1 MPLTTL
7 SALSPLDGRYASKTD
22 KLRPILSEAGFMHH
36 RVKVEIAW
44 LKALAQAGFAEI
56 KPFSAASAALLDKL
70 AAEFGEADAQ
80 RIKEIEAVTNHDVKA
95 VEYWLKEKVK
105 DVPELVAASEFIHF
119 ACTSE
124 DINNT
129 SHGMMLKAARD
140 TVLLPALQAVVDKL
154 RALAHEHA
162 GQPMLSRTHGQPA
175 SPTTLGKEIAN
186 VVARLDRA
194 IKRIAAVEILG
205 KMNGAVGNYNAH
217 LSAYPTFDWENFSRN
232 VVENSLG
239 LTFNPY
245 TIQIEP
251 HDYMAELF
259 DAVARANTILLDLN
273 RDVWGYISLGYFK
286 QRTKAGEIGS
296 STMPHKVNPIDFENS
311 EGNLGLGNAVLKHL
325 AEKLPLS
332 RWQRDL
338 TDSTVLRNIGVGF
351 GYAVLAYDACLRGLN
366 KLEVNPA
373 RLDEDLDATWE
384 VLARYLNT
392 QQLIELPVVVGQYQT
407 VAYYQNSLKLRL
419 HEGNL
424 GLANALLKHLSEK
437 LPISRWQRDLT
448 DSTVLRNMGVA
459 LGYAALAYHSL
470 GIGLGKL
477 ELNEEALLADLDQ
490 SWEVLA
496 EPIQTVMRRYGVHG
510 AYEKLKEVTRG
521 KTVRPEDLHAL
532 IRSLEIPQAEK
543 DRLLAMTPASYVGKA
558 AELARRA

>member
-1 MPLTTL
+1 MSINVTFPPIFNQRISSVPIMSLSAL

-44 LKALAQAGFAEI
+44 LQALSEAGLDEI
-56 KPFSAASAALLDKL
+56 KPFPADAGALLAKL
-70 AAEFGEADAQ
+70 AADFTEADAA

-129 SHGMMLKAARD
+129 SHGMMLKTARD
-140 TVLLPALQAVVDKL
+140 SVMLPALQGLITKL
-154 RALAHEHA
+154 TELAHEHA
-162 GQPMLSRTHGQPA
+162 ALPMMSRTHGQPA

-186 VVARLDRA
+186 VVARLQRA
-194 IKRIAAVEILG
+194 VKRIAAVEILG

-217 LSAYPTFDWENFSRN
+217 LSAYPELDWAAFSKA
-232 VVENSLG
+232 VVEQRLG
-239 LTFNPY
+239 LVFNPY

-259 DAVARANTILLDLN
+259 DAFARANTVLLDLN
-273 RDVWGYISLGYFK
+273 RDIWGYISLGYFK

-311 EGNLGLGNAVLKHL
+311 EGNLGMANAVLKHL
-325 AEKLPLS
+325 SEKLPVS

-351 GYAVLAYDACLRGLN
+351 GYTLLAYDSCLRGLN
-366 KLEVNPA
+366 KLEVNPQ
-373 RLDEDLDATWE
+373 RLADDLDAT
-384 VLARYLNT
+384 
-392 QQLIELPVVVGQYQT
+392 
-407 VAYYQNSLKLRL
+407 
-419 HEGNL
+419 
-424 GLANALLKHLSEK
+424 
-437 LPISRWQRDLT
+437 
-448 DSTVLRNMGVA
+448 
-459 LGYAALAYHSL
+459 
-470 GIGLGKL
+470 
-477 ELNEEALLADLDQ
+477 
-490 SWEVLA
+490 WEVLA
-496 EPIQTVMRRYGVHG
+496 EPIQTVMRRYGIENP
-510 AYEKLKEVTRG
+510 YEQLKELTRG
-521 KTVRPEDLHAL
+521 KGISKEGLRDFINGLA
-532 IRSLEIPQAEK
+532 IPQEAR
-543 DRLLAMTPASYVGKA
+543 DHLLAMTPANYIGSAVALAKA
-558 AELARRA
+558 I